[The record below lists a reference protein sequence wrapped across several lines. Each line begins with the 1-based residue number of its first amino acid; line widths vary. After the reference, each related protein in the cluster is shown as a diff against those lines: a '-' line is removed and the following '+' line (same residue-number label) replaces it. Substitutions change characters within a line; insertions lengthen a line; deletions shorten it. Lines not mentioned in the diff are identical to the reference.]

1 MLIRIRNTTFG
12 LVVNGIVKPKSPK
25 DPPFDVDEKLG
36 LRLVREGIAEAVDGT
51 ERGEVQSESNDNDNN
66 ESAGDD
72 FGIPQYSADTSKA
85 DLQSIANE
93 YGIDLADWW
102 PVMMITYGTAFVKS
116 KSMKDCLP
124 NSVRTPN
131 SGRNS

>member
-12 LVVNGIVKPKSPK
+12 LVVNGIVKPKSLK

-51 ERGEVQSESNDNDNN
+51 ERGEVQSESNDNDNDEN
-66 ESAGDD
+66 AGDD

-93 YGIDLADWW
+93 YGIEVSAAATKQELIKALDDFFADALSDD
-102 PVMMITYGTAFVKS
+102 PEGE
-116 KSMKDCLP
+116 
-124 NSVRTPN
+124 
-131 SGRNS
+131 

>member
-1 MLIRIRNTTFG
+1 MRIRILNTTFG
-12 LVVNGIVKPKSPK
+12 LVVDGIVKPKSPK

-51 ERGEVQSESNDNDNN
+51 DRGEVQSESNDND

-93 YGIDLADWW
+93 YGIEVSAAATKQELIKALDDFFAD
-102 PVMMITYGTAFVKS
+102 A
-116 KSMKDCLP
+116 LP
-124 NSVRTPN
+124 DDSE
-131 SGRNS
+131 GE

>member
-1 MLIRIRNTTFG
+1 
-12 LVVNGIVKPKSPK
+12 LVVDGIVKPKSPK

-93 YGIDLADWW
+93 YGIEVSAAATKQELIKALDDFFADALSDD
-102 PVMMITYGTAFVKS
+102 PEGE
-116 KSMKDCLP
+116 
-124 NSVRTPN
+124 
-131 SGRNS
+131 

>member
-25 DPPFDVDEKLG
+25 DPAFDVDEKLG
-36 LRLVREGIAEAVDGT
+36 LRLVREGIAEAVDGA
-51 ERGEVQSESNDNDNN
+51 ERGEVQSESNDNDNA

-93 YGIDLADWW
+93 YGIEVSAAATKQELIKALDDFFADALSDD
-102 PVMMITYGTAFVKS
+102 PEGE
-116 KSMKDCLP
+116 
-124 NSVRTPN
+124 
-131 SGRNS
+131 

>member
-12 LVVNGIVKPKSPK
+12 LLVNGIVKPKSPK

-36 LRLVREGIAEAVDGT
+36 LRLVREGIAEAVDGA
-51 ERGEVQSESNDNDNN
+51 ERGEVQSEND

-72 FGIPQYSADTSKA
+72 FGIPQYGPDTSKA

-93 YGIDLADWW
+93 YGIEVSAAATKQELIKALDDFFADALSDD
-102 PVMMITYGTAFVKS
+102 PEGE
-116 KSMKDCLP
+116 
-124 NSVRTPN
+124 
-131 SGRNS
+131 